1 METQG
6 HQLQHLQVALI
17 IQVCIDILPYVE
29 YFTVSSCARVR
40 NLLINCAATEV
51 SSFPC
56 CWHHLAVGAQ
66 FNVSVF
72 NPMDWEEGKQKED
85 NQLIVL
91 FFSLGTSEARGS
103 VSLRLEFLI
112 L

>member
-29 YFTVSSCARVR
+29 YFTVSSGARVR
-40 NLLINCAATEV
+40 NLAINCAATKV

-72 NPMDWEEGKQKED
+72 NPMDCEEGKQKED

-91 FFSLGTSEARGS
+91 FFSQGTSEAHGS
-103 VSLRLEFLI
+103 VSFRLEFLK
-112 L
+112 